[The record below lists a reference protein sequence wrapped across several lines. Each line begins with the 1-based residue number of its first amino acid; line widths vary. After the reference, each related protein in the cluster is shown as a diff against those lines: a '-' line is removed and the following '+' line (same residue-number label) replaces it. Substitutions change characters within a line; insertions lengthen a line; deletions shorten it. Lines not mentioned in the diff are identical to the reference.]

1 MNATQQLQQAGQSLW
16 LDNITRQLLDDGGL
30 EAHIRERSVT
40 GLTSNPTI
48 FDKAI
53 ESSSAYDGDIS
64 QGVERGVS
72 SEEIFFDLAIADLR
86 RAADLFGPI
95 HERTLGVDGWV
106 SLEVSPLLLND
117 AKGTVEMARRLHQ
130 RAQRANLF
138 IKIPGTPAGLQAIEE
153 SIFSGVPV
161 NVTLLFSAAQY
172 ARAAEAYMRGLER
185 RVEAGL
191 APDVASV
198 ASVFVSRWDTAV
210 RGRAPQEF
218 QDRVGIAAASQ
229 AYRSYRQLLDSD
241 RWQRLSNWG
250 ARAQRLLFAST
261 STKDPSSPDTLYVS
275 GLAAPFTINTMPEE
289 TLLAFADHGRVGE
302 MLAVDGGGSG
312 QVLADLKS
320 AGIDPEELAGQ
331 LQEQGGES
339 FAKSWRSLIACID
352 GKRQR
357 AGVAS

>member
-138 IKIPGTPAGLQAIEE
+138 IKIPGTSAGLQAIEE

>member
-138 IKIPGTPAGLQAIEE
+138 IKIPGTSAGLQAIEE
-153 SIFSGVPV
+153 SIFAGVPV

>member
-130 RAQRANLF
+130 RAQRANVF
-138 IKIPGTPAGLQAIEE
+138 IKIPGTSAGLQAIEE